1 MIENQVYLA
10 QGEYSKVIGRS
21 ESILAMSQALH
32 YDLVALHVQ
41 IQLLAANWKLG
52 KTEQALELLRRSL
65 SQAFPDGSLCH
76 LWRIIYT

>member
-1 MIENQVYLA
+1 M
-10 QGEYSKVIGRS
+10 IGRS
-21 ESILAMSQALH
+21 ESILAMCQALH

-65 SQAFPDGSLCH
+65 SQLFQMESLCH
-76 LWRIIYT
+76 LWRIIHT